1 VAARLPVPGD
11 DKGIWG
17 TVLNDFLLTTHKT
30 TGELKDGVVTSTS
43 ITDGAIPQ
51 AKITNLVSDLAA
63 KASTSAIPTTPAQ
76 VGAEPAGLSAGTI
89 ASVSA
94 LSAKALT
101 TGVGLWIGTQA
112 QYNAISTPD
121 PLGVY
126 VIKAS

>member
-1 VAARLPVPGD
+1 VASRLPDPGQD
-11 DKGIWG
+11 SGIWG

-30 TGELKDGVVTSTS
+30 TGGLKDGVVTATT
-43 ITDGAIPQ
+43 IVDGAMPQ

-63 KASTSAIPTTPAQ
+63 KAATSAIPTTPAQ

-94 LSAKALT
+94 LSAKALS

>member
-1 VAARLPVPGD
+1 MPRLPVPGD

-17 TVLNDFLLTTHKT
+17 TLLNEYLSVTHDSVGALKT
-30 TGELKDGVVTSTS
+30 GIVTAGT

-63 KASTSAIPTTPAQ
+63 KAATSAIPTTPAQ
-76 VGAEPAGLSAGTI
+76 VGAEPAGLSSGTI

-94 LSAKALT
+94 LSAKALSS
-101 TGVGLWIGTQA
+101 GVGLWIGTQA